1 MEFNI
6 ITGVY
11 FPWPGPSLRRQIRS
25 VSPRG
30 LLLTCSPPT
39 AQLARTWLGA
49 AGVSHALSHCL
60 LSLGPPLPGGWDLAS
75 IPGQIAGRSPFCNL
89 Y

>member
-11 FPWPGPSLRRQIRS
+11 FPWPGPSLRRQICS
-25 VSPRG
+25 VSPRD

-39 AQLARTWLGA
+39 AQVARTWLGA
-49 AGVSHALSHCL
+49 AGVSHCL
-60 LSLGPPLPGGWDLAS
+60 LSLGPPLPRGWDLAS
-75 IPGQIAGRSPFCNL
+75 IPGRIAGRSPFCNL
-89 Y
+89 F